1 MFHAVIIPIAT
12 CFIYTSYHFY
22 AFSGTNL
29 LTRCRSVSSC
39 FLLFFSFRKASRKI
53 FSELDEN
60 QRVQISHR
68 KTPEARRGDGVGPR
82 GSHAT
87 LVCGRGWARAQ
98 PWRGRLGCLPT
109 PPFRLYIPDV
119 PKTLKTPIIF
129 HEKFRRRRRR
139 QP

>member
-1 MFHAVIIPIAT
+1 MFHACYILITT
-12 CFIYTSYHFY
+12 CLSYTLYHFY

-29 LTRCRSVSSC
+29 LTRCQSVSSC

-87 LVCGRGWARAQ
+87 LGRGLGGGGAH
-98 PWRGRLGCLPT
+98 PWRGHLGCPPT
-109 PPFRLYIPDV
+109 PPFRLFIPDH
-119 PKTLKTPIIF
+119 PTTLKTPIIF
-129 HEKFRRRRRR
+129 HEKFRCRRCR